1 MKPLLTFIVLALSAC
16 AAAPRSGGYYKDDGP
31 GEKPPANLDQIVD
44 AQPKAEPLH
53 RYANRPYQVFGK
65 EYVPLASVQA
75 YRQRGVA
82 SWYGKKFHGQR
93 TASGETYDMYA
104 MSAAHPTLPIPSYA
118 RVTRVATGRSVI
130 VRINDRGPF
139 HQGRM
144 IDLSYAA
151 ALKLGFAHLGSA
163 EVELESIEPGQAVTP
178 TQQAATTTAPA
189 AATTAPAATTTPPA
203 ATTTPPPA
211 ATTAPAA
218 TTTAATIP
226 AAEVTTPLAAAMT
239 APAATTTA
247 ATIAPD
253 AAPTPPAATTTEH
266 ALSASERPAA
276 VYVQVGAFSSRANA
290 ESLRSRLENAGWLK
304 DTVQVLAIG
313 NLWRLHV
320 GPYRTQD
327 DARPV
332 AERIESQLS
341 IKPLLVVR

>member
-1 MKPLLTFIVLALSAC
+1 MKPLLAFIVLALSAC

-31 GEKPPANLDQIVD
+31 GERPPANLDQIAD
-44 AQPKAEPLH
+44 AEPKAEPLH

-65 EYVPLASVQA
+65 DYVPLASVQP
-75 YRQRGVA
+75 YRQRGMA
-82 SWYGKKFHGQR
+82 SWYGRKFHGQR
-93 TASGETYDMYA
+93 TASGEIYDMYA

-178 TQQAATTTAPA
+178 TQQAATTTPPA
-189 AATTAPAATTTPPA
+189 AATTAPD
-203 ATTTPPPA
+203 
-211 ATTAPAA
+211 A
-218 TTTAATIP
+218 TTTAPDATP
-226 AAEVTTPLAAAMT
+226 TPPVATMT
-239 APAATTTA
+239 PPVATTTGQA
-247 ATIAPD
+247 L
-253 AAPTPPAATTTEH
+253 AAPEQA
-266 ALSASERPAA
+266 AA
-276 VYVQVGAFSSRANA
+276 VYVQVGAFSSRDNA
-290 ESLRSRLENAGWLK
+290 ENLRSRLEGEFGWLK

-327 DARPV
+327 DARSV

>member
-31 GEKPPANLDQIVD
+31 GERPPANLEQIAD

-65 EYVPLASVQA
+65 EYVPLAFVQP
-75 YRQRGVA
+75 YRQRGTA

-93 TASGETYDMYA
+93 TASGEPYDMYA
-104 MSAAHPTLPIPSYA
+104 MTAAHPTLPIPSYA

-151 ALKLGFAHLGSA
+151 ALKLGFAYLGSA

-178 TQQAATTTAPA
+178 IEQAATATPPA
-189 AATTAPAATTTPPA
+189 AATTPPAAATTPPAVATTPPAETTTPPA
-203 ATTTPPPA
+203 ATTTEQ
-211 ATTAPAA
+211 APAA
-218 TTTAATIP
+218 PEQAK
-226 AAEVTTPLAAAMT
+226 
-239 APAATTTA
+239 
-247 ATIAPD
+247 
-253 AAPTPPAATTTEH
+253 
-266 ALSASERPAA
+266 A
-276 VYVQVGAFSSRANA
+276 VYLQVGAFSSRDNA
-290 ESLRSRLENAGWLK
+290 ENLRSRLEGEFGWLK

-320 GPYRTQD
+320 GPYRSQD
-327 DARPV
+327 DARSV

>member
-1 MKPLLTFIVLALSAC
+1 MKPLLTLIVLALSAC
-16 AAAPRSGGYYKDDGP
+16 ASAPSGSGGYYKDDGP
-31 GEKPPANLDQIVD
+31 GEQPPANLDQIAD
-44 AQPKAEPLH
+44 AMPKAEPLH

-65 EYVPLASVQA
+65 EYVPLASVQP
-75 YRQRGVA
+75 YRQRGMA

-104 MSAAHPTLPIPSYA
+104 MSAAHTTLPIPSYA

-151 ALKLGFAHLGSA
+151 ALKLGFVHLGSA
-163 EVELESIEPGQAVTP
+163 EVELESIEPGQAETP
-178 TQQAATTTAPA
+178 TQQA
-189 AATTAPAATTTPPA
+189 
-203 ATTTPPPA
+203 
-211 ATTAPAA
+211 
-218 TTTAATIP
+218 
-226 AAEVTTPLAAAMT
+226 
-239 APAATTTA
+239 
-247 ATIAPD
+247 
-253 AAPTPPAATTTEH
+253 AAPTPPAATTTEQ
-266 ALSASERPAA
+266 ALAAPEQAAA
-276 VYVQVGAFSSRANA
+276 VYVQVGAFSSRDNA
-290 ESLRSRLENAGWLK
+290 ENLRSRLEDEFGWLK

-327 DARPV
+327 DARSV

-341 IKPLLVVR
+341 VKPLLVVR